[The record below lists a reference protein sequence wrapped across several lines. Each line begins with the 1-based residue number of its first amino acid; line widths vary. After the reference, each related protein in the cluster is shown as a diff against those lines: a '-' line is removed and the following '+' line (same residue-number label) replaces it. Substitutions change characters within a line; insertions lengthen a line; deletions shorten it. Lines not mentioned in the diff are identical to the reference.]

1 MKIAILDDYGDAFR
15 QLDCYKR
22 LAAHELV
29 IYNDTETDP
38 VQLADRI
45 GDAEAV
51 VLTQARSA
59 FPRAVVERLPR
70 LELVSLTGKNARHV
84 DLEACTHH
92 KIAVAARGGGNPNG
106 PAELAWGLILSSLRN
121 IPEEIERLKSGQWQR
136 TVGRG
141 VAGKTLGIYAYGRIG
156 SIVAS
161 VGRAFGMRVVCW
173 GREGSTARAR
183 AAVFEV
189 APDRESFFASADVLS
204 LHLPMNESTRG
215 IVTVQ
220 DLAVMKP
227 TALLVNVSRARL
239 IAEGA
244 LVEALRAGRPGFA
257 AVDVYEHEPVLD
269 ADHPLV
275 RMHNALC
282 TPHLGYVIWSTLEEY
297 YSAAVDNIVAYA
309 AGAPA
314 NILNPDALRK

>member
-1 MKIAILDDYGDAFR
+1 
-15 QLDCYKR
+15 
-22 LAAHELV
+22 
-29 IYNDTETDP
+29 
-38 VQLADRI
+38 
-45 GDAEAV
+45 
-51 VLTQARSA
+51 
-59 FPRAVVERLPR
+59 
-70 LELVSLTGKNARHV
+70 
-84 DLEACTHH
+84 
-92 KIAVAARGGGNPNG
+92 
-106 PAELAWGLILSSLRN
+106 
-121 IPEEIERLKSGQWQR
+121 
-136 TVGRG
+136 
-141 VAGKTLGIYAYGRIG
+141 
-156 SIVAS
+156 
-161 VGRAFGMRVVCW
+161 
-173 GREGSTARAR
+173 
-183 AAVFEV
+183 
-189 APDRESFFASADVLS
+189 
-204 LHLPMNESTRG
+204 MNESTRE